1 MFLSFLKSLQEPGT
15 VGHLGPRLC
24 LKHFREEDIIK
35 TKIGGVRLK
44 TNACPLSESSNHS
57 LVTNDMI
64 LVTTE
69 GTHIP
74 TNTVMLAAIS
84 PFLKDILQYNHDH
97 YEEETKLIIDYPTE
111 TVESFLEL
119 ANVEDVCLSASEVE
133 DVRSL
138 ILDLGVNQ
146 QFFSVSP
153 VENVREYLSR
163 YSSKGESS
171 TRRSFQ
177 DQGDCSLS
185 KEVDRSEINY
195 GKTNNIHSTF
205 FQTSQRKSY
214 VSI

>member
-1 MFLSFLKSLQEPGT
+1 M
-15 VGHLGPRLC
+15 
-24 LKHFREEDIIK
+24 
-35 TKIGGVRLK
+35 RLK

-57 LVTNDMI
+57 LVTNDML
-64 LVTTE
+64 LVTAE

-74 TNTVMLAAIS
+74 TNTSMLAAIS
-84 PFLKDILQYNHDH
+84 PVLKDILRYNHDH
-97 YEEETKLIIDYPTE
+97 YEEETKLIVDYPTE

-153 VENVREYLSR
+153 VENVREYLTR
-163 YSSKGESS
+163 YSSNGESS

-177 DQGDCSLS
+177 DQGDSSLS
-185 KEVDRSEINY
+185 KDVDRSEINY
-195 GKTNNIHSTF
+195 GQTNNIHPSLF
-205 FQTSQRKSY
+205 SDQPKKKLCVHLKIVNSSLRQGGLS
-214 VSI
+214 SDIS